1 MLDLFLEEKYPKEIT
16 LKNNSKA
23 VLRPLQRQDF
33 EKLYTFFRRI
43 PAQERLYLK
52 NDVSNPHV
60 VRGWV
65 EKIDYWERLP
75 LVVEQGDKF
84 IAYASLYQNPF
95 GWMRSIGQM
104 RIIVLPE
111 YRSQGLGKKLI
122 EDIIAAATYSGLE
135 KVDLELVAEQDS
147 APFQKMG
154 FELQARLKDHV
165 KDFSGK
171 VHDYLILVYNILD
184 PDEEIPGR

>member
-1 MLDLFLEEKYPKEIT
+1 MLDLFLEEKYPKEIS
-16 LKNNSKA
+16 LKNNSTA
-23 VLRPLQRQDF
+23 IIRPLQRTDF
-33 EKLYTFFRRI
+33 EKLFSFFKRI
-43 PAQERLYLK
+43 PSKERLYLK

-75 LVVEQGDKF
+75 LIAEQNDK
-84 IAYASLYQNPF
+84 IIGYASLYQNPF

-104 RIIVLPE
+104 RIINLPE
-111 YRSQGLGKKLI
+111 YRNQGLGKHLI
-122 EDIIAAATYSGLE
+122 ENIIAAATYSGLE
-135 KVDLELVAEQDS
+135 KIDLELVSEQDT
-147 APFQKMG
+147 APFQKLG

-171 VHDYLILVYNILD
+171 VHDYLIMVYNIND
-184 PDEEIPGR
+184 PEEEIPGR